1 MLRPIGAER
10 LGWTMSRIE
19 RIETIPLRV
28 PLEHLYRGSYY
39 GMRNRCAILTTVR
52 TSDGVTGTAYTGDSD
67 EEQDEIL
74 AIIRDEIAPLVAGLD
89 VLTPERVWEAMLP
102 VTFDQLRDRRLGLQ
116 AISCVDSAVWDAIGR
131 AVGQPLWRLWG
142 GYRSSIPMIGIG
154 GYYGTSQAD
163 AEKDMK
169 FFAEEHG
176 MVGMKFKIGGRPPEE
191 DIARLRHA
199 RSFVDD
205 GFVFVVDAN
214 QGYTTDEALNF
225 VKLLPDD
232 IELRWFEEPTRWH
245 LDRRGLHD
253 VRMIGGVR
261 VAAGQSE
268 ISRVG
273 MCELITSGAIDV
285 ANYDASMGG
294 GPTEWRRLAAMALMY
309 DVELAHHEEGHL
321 AAHLL
326 AAVPN
331 GTYVETFTPR
341 RDPVYWNL
349 ITNRPPLVD
358 GHLRLPDEPG
368 LGWELDRDFIDRYR
382 VDR

>member
-1 MLRPIGAER
+1 
-10 LGWTMSRIE
+10 MSHIE

-39 GMRNRCAILTTVR
+39 GMRNRCTIITTIR
-52 TSDGVTGTAYTGDSD
+52 TSDGLTGTAYNGDSD
-67 EEQDEIL
+67 EEQDQIL
-74 AIIRDEIAPLVAGLD
+74 AIIRDEIGPLVSGLD
-89 VLTPERVWEAMLP
+89 VLAPERVWEAMLP
-102 VTFDQLRDRRLGLQ
+102 VTFDQLRDRRLALQ
-116 AISCVDSAVWDAIGR
+116 AIACVDSAVWDAIGR

-142 GYRSSIPMIGIG
+142 GHRSSIPMIGIG

-163 AEKDMK
+163 VEKDMG
-169 FFAEEHG
+169 FFAEDHG

-191 DIARLRHA
+191 DVARLRHA

-205 GFVFVVDAN
+205 DFVFVVDAN
-214 QGYTTDEALNF
+214 QGYTTDEALHF

-232 IELRWFEEPTRWH
+232 LELRWFEEPTRWH
-245 LDRRGLHD
+245 LDRRGLRD

-268 ISRVG
+268 ISRLG

-285 ANYDASMGG
+285 ANYDASLGG
-294 GPTEWRRLAAMALMY
+294 GPTEWRRLAAMALVY
-309 DVELAHHEEGHL
+309 DVELAHHEEGNL

-326 AAVPN
+326 ASVPN
-331 GTYVETFTPR
+331 GTYTETFTPR
-341 RDPVYWNL
+341 RDPIYWNL
-349 ITNRPPLVD
+349 ITNRRPLVD

-368 LGWELDRDFIDRYR
+368 FGWELDQDFIERYR